1 MQNSFSYRRSQEE
14 EEEEEEDEK
23 ESMRGGGGRSDR
35 ESLSVVVPLECFRVA
50 WRGLQ
55 LHSSPS
61 PSYHRNCDC
70 LQREEKLRVV
80 RIHSSSVEKF
90 AR

>member
-1 MQNSFSYRRSQEE
+1 MQNSFPYRRSQEE
-14 EEEEEEDEK
+14 EEEEEEEE
-23 ESMRGGGGRSDR
+23 ESMRGGRSDR